1 MPYDYSFQILEAIL
15 MAENYKNRDEVISA
29 AEFAVNTACALTNLA
44 PGWKA
49 SYKEALKK
57 LNSLNFDEM
66 QEIIGILNSY
76 DDAKPNF
83 EFDDCGEKEYND
95 GKKFY
100 EQKDYVNAVKS
111 FRKAA
116 EKGNVKA
123 EYNYGI
129 CLYNGY
135 GTARDRVE
143 AVKRFVNAAIFGI
156 SQANKMLHFITYSEL
171 NNS

>member
-1 MPYDYSFQILEAIL
+1 MTYDYSFQILEAII
-15 MAENYKNRDEVISA
+15 MAKDYKTRVEVISS
-29 AEFAVNTACALTNLA
+29 AELAVNVACSLPNLE
-44 PGWKA
+44 PGWK
-49 SYKEALKK
+49 SSFKEALKK

-66 QEIIGILNSY
+66 KEIIGILNSY
-76 DDAKPNF
+76 DDTKT
-83 EFDDCGEKEYND
+83 EVKFDDYGEKEYNE

-100 EQKDYVNAVKS
+100 EKKDYINAVKS
-111 FRKAA
+111 FKKAA

-143 AVKRFVNAAIFGI
+143 AVKRFVYASTFGI
-156 SQANKMLHFITYSEL
+156 SQANKMLHFITYSEF
-171 NNS
+171 NDS